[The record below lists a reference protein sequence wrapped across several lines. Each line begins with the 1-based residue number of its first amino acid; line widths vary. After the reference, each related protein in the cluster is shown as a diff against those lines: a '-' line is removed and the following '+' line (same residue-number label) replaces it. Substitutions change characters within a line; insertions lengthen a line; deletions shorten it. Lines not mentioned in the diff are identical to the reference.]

1 MQKII
6 FALLSLLLL
15 SACKRNDFVLST
27 QHKYDKID
35 STTVENTA
43 MRDSISLYKKKVDAE
58 MSTVIAYSP
67 EALTKKQ
74 PESTLGNYIA
84 DAVHAQ
90 AEKYGKISADLT
102 VLNHGGLRI
111 DALPKGDWTRGN
123 IFELLPFDN
132 MVVIVEMK
140 GTAVNQLLQHIA
152 AKEGWPVSRHLR
164 MEIKAGKAQNGKISG
179 ATIDENKTYRVV
191 TNDYLANGGDN
202 CTFFVGCPQRETGK
216 FIRDAVIEYLEAQ
229 NKEKQA
235 IKAEIEGRIRRLD

>member
-1 MQKII
+1 M
-6 FALLSLLLL
+6 
-15 SACKRNDFVLST
+15 
-27 QHKYDKID
+27 
-35 STTVENTA
+35 TA
-43 MRDSISLYKKKVDAE
+43 IPSHIRLPESIKKKVDAE
-58 MSTVIAYSP
+58 MNTVIAHCP
-67 EALTKKQ
+67 QALTKKQ
-74 PESTLGNYIA
+74 PESTLGNYIS

-140 GTAVNQLLQHIA
+140 GTAVKQLLQHIA

-164 MEIKAGKAQNGKISG
+164 MEIKDGKAQNGMISG
-179 ATIDENKTYRVV
+179 APIDENKTYRVV

-216 FIRDAVIEYLEAQ
+216 FIRDAIIEYIEAQ
-229 NKEKQA
+229 NIEKQE